1 MPTMPSTRAVIL
13 AGGGGTRL
21 WPLSRAARPK
31 PFLRFGAA
39 GSLLQQTW
47 ARLRL
52 ALPPEAL
59 HVCAPAAYGDLVREQ
74 LPELAPDRFIVEPAA
89 RGTGPACACAA
100 QWLQDR
106 GGDGPALSLAADLW
120 VDDGPAFGRALERM
134 AAAVA
139 ARPEAVVAM
148 GVEPTLPATKY
159 GYIELGP
166 AWAEDGRVLEARSFV
181 EKPAPEVARAFLHSD
196 RYLWNAG
203 IFAWRP
209 ERLLELFARHQP
221 EILAAVHELG
231 WDGAGGGST
240 GARYERL
247 ATVGVEHAVVERA
260 APVLVVPAAVGLVD
274 LGTWEEVAA
283 RCPPLAPAGHI
294 GVDDRHVW
302 VRGGDRLIAT
312 LGLDNI
318 AIIDTPD
325 ALLVCNLDAADG
337 LSKLLDRL
345 RAEGR
350 ERLL

>member
-1 MPTMPSTRAVIL
+1 
-13 AGGGGTRL
+13 
-21 WPLSRAARPK
+21 LSRAARPK

-52 ALPPEAL
+52 ALPSEAL

-74 LPELAPDRFIVEPAA
+74 LPELAPERFITEPAA

-100 QWLQDR
+100 RWLQDR

-120 VDDGPAFGRALERM
+120 VEEGPAFRVALERM

-139 ARPEAVVAM
+139 ASPEAVVAM
-148 GVEPTLPATKY
+148 GVKPTHPATKY

-181 EKPAPEVARAFLHSD
+181 EKPAPPAARAFLQSG

-209 ERLLELFARHQP
+209 GHLLELFARHQP
-221 EILAAVHELG
+221 EIRAAVDELARG
-231 WDGAGGGST
+231 GTGGGATS
-240 GARYERL
+240 ARYERL
-247 ATVGVEHAVVERA
+247 PAASVERALVERA
-260 APVLVVPAAVGLVD
+260 APVLVVPAAVGLAD

-283 RCPPLAPAGHI
+283 QCPPLAPAGHV
-294 GVDDRHVW
+294 GVEDRRVW

-337 LSKLLDRL
+337 LPKLLDRL
-345 RAEGR
+345 RAEGH